1 MKNLVPIE
9 YQECLIYLKNEA
21 TKMGCKLVNV
31 SNYETKSFMVK
42 RIEVWAYVG
51 KGIEDSFLLEVFQN
65 NSVVVYKNIPQ

>member
-1 MKNLVPIE
+1 
-9 YQECLIYLKNEA
+9 
-21 TKMGCKLVNV
+21 MGCKLVNV